1 MNEIQ
6 TLTLT
11 ILTLVTLLLASGG
24 EGVAANTSVDAG
36 APAKEGKD
44 AK

>member
-6 TLTLT
+6 TLTLI
-11 ILTLVTLLLASGG
+11 ILSLVTLLLASGG
-24 EGVAANTSVDAG
+24 EGVANSTSVDAG
-36 APAKEGKD
+36 APAEEGKD